1 MNNLA
6 ETIETYINGNISTA
20 KKEMLNK
27 ALNGFEVIECVEMFG
42 ITQTIKVL
50 KSLGVSDLRIVNSF
64 HDYDRHNLDE
74 AKGIL
79 LNNFY

>member
-1 MNNLA
+1 MNKLT

-20 KKEMLNK
+20 KKEMLNNHF
-27 ALNGFEVIECVEMFG
+27 NGFEVIECVEMFG

-50 KSLGVSDLRIVNSF
+50 KYSGVSDLRIINLF
-64 HDYDRHNLDE
+64 YDYDRHNLGE

>member
-79 LNNFY
+79 LNNYY

>member
-50 KSLGVSDLRIVNSF
+50 KSLGVSDIRIVNSF
-64 HDYDRHNLDE
+64 YDYDRHNLDK

>member
-27 ALNGFEVIECVEMFG
+27 ALNGFEVIECVDMFG

-50 KSLGVSDLRIVNSF
+50 KSLGVSDLRIINSF